1 MREAKMEPLVS
12 VVVVN
17 YNGKHYLK
25 DCFDSLKSG
34 VHKNLEIIFV
44 DNGSRDSSLEFVR
57 AEYPEIKTVDNGEN
71 LGLAIASNRGAA
83 LASGK
88 YIFFYNNDTIADKK
102 MISELVRVSEE
113 DPQVGICGCTTLTY
127 DGKEVINSG
136 VACDIY
142 GYPYG
147 EGLPLYVDAA
157 IFIRSS
163 VFREIGGFDPEMFL
177 YGEDRDIC
185 WRTLLYGYDVVVVP
199 TAFFMHDSFCSM
211 KNGAYVTNI
220 WKRHVGERNLIRS
233 LLKNYSFGNL
243 LKIFPRYVLIS
254 LAEVTAFTLLGRFKV
269 VWSAYIM
276 AYWWNILRLRETL
289 RLRKKIQ
296 YERKSDD
303 SVVLKRMGRK
313 SGKFQL
319 FKKIGIPKF
328 ASK

>member
-1 MREAKMEPLVS
+1 MEPLVS

-17 YNGKHYLK
+17 YNGKRYLK

-34 VHKNLEIIFV
+34 VHRNLEIIFV
-44 DNGSRDSSLEFVR
+44 DNGSKDASIEFVR
-57 AEYPEIKTVDNGEN
+57 SEYPDIKVIDNGAN
-71 LGLAIASNRGAA
+71 LGLAVASNRGAA
-83 LASGK
+83 VASGK
-88 YIFFYNNDTIADKK
+88 YIFFYNNDTVADKK
-102 MISELVRVSEE
+102 MISEMVRVTES
-113 DPQVGICGCTTLTY
+113 DPGVGICGCTTLTY
-127 DGKEVINSG
+127 DGREVINSG

-163 VFREIGGFDPEMFL
+163 VFTEIGGFDPEMFL

-199 TAFFMHDSFCSM
+199 TAFFRHDSFCSM
-211 KNGAYVTNI
+211 KNGSYVTNV

-233 LLKNYSFGNL
+233 LLKNYSAGSL
-243 LKIFPRYVLIS
+243 LRIFPRYLLIS
-254 LAEVTAFTLLGRFKV
+254 LAEITVFFLLGRFKV

-276 AYWWNILRLRETL
+276 AYCWNIARLGDTL

-296 YERKSDD
+296 SERRKDD
-303 SVVLKRMGRK
+303 TVVLRRMGRK
-313 SGKFQL
+313 SGKFEL
-319 FKKIGIPKF
+319 FKKIGIPRF
-328 ASK
+328 ASNRS